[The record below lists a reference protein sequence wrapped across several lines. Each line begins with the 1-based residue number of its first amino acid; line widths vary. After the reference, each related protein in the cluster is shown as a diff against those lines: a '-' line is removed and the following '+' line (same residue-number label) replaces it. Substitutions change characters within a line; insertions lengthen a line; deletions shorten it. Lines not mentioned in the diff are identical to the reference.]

1 MLCASAVGSAPSP
14 VSVGPWKTKP
24 SLWQQMVERAC
35 WELGRE
41 RARQRGARH
50 FSAARCS
57 YRLSEESAASIRAA
71 PGFQAEAAPP
81 GPDCATLACFQG
93 QVSRSPPTLHSGAE
107 GRSDPWLKASGDHLP
122 GKGSCQGFQKDL
134 PQKELGRVSGS
145 KGTRI
150 GSLLS
155 CRKRPLCKL

>member
-71 PGFQAEAAPP
+71 PGFQAEAALRALTVPP
-81 GPDCATLACFQG
+81 SPASKARFPGA
-93 QVSRSPPTLHSGAE
+93 PPTLHCGVE